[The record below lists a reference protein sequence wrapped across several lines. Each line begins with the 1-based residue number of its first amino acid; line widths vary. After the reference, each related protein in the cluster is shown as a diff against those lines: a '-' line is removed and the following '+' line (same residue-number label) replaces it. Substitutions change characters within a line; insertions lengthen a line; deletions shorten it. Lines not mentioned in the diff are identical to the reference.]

1 MANKF
6 NDLYDVNALQQNLD
20 EIEANKNKKDG
31 DFPEVPVGKYEVKI
45 EKIEL
50 GESKNGSPMGKIMF
64 RIIEGEFKKSCL
76 FYNQVL
82 VGKDKNTGEVTAFG
96 LHNFNEFLKTL
107 DSQVEI
113 KFKDFF
119 QYEQLL
125 LDVAEAVESLVYE
138 IQYGKNNDF
147 PTFKVLNIYED

>member
-6 NDLYDVNALQQNLD
+6 NDLYDVNALQKSL
-20 EIEANKNKKDG
+20 EEVEKNNSKKDG

-82 VGKDKNTGEVTAFG
+82 IGKDKNTGELTAFG

-113 KFKDFF
+113 KFKDFY

-147 PTFKVLNIYED
+147 PTFKILNIYED

>member
-1 MANKF
+1 MANNF
-6 NDLYDVNALQQNLD
+6 NELYNVELLQKSLN
-20 EIEANKNKKDG
+20 EVENKSKKSG

-50 GESKNGSPMGKIMF
+50 AATKDGTKPMGKIQF

-76 FYNQVL
+76 FMNQVL
-82 VGKDKNTGEVTAFG
+82 IGTDKKTGELSVLG

-107 DSQVEI
+107 DSGKEI
-113 KFKDFF
+113 KFKDFY

-125 LDVAEAVESLVYE
+125 LDVAEAVESLIYE
-138 IQYGKNNDF
+138 IQYGKNNDY
-147 PTFKVLNIYED
+147 PTYKVLNIYED

>member
-6 NDLYDVNALQQNLD
+6 NDLYDVNALQKSL
-20 EIEANKNKKDG
+20 EEVEKNNNNTG
-31 DFPEVPVGKYEVKI
+31 DFPEVPVGKYEVTI

-50 GESKNGSPMGKIMF
+50 AESKNGSPMGKIQF
-64 RIIEGEFKKSCL
+64 RIIEGDFKKSCL

-82 VGKDKNTGEVTAFG
+82 VGKDKNTGELTAFG
-96 LHNFNEFLKTL
+96 LHKFNEFLKTL

-113 KFKDFF
+113 KFKDFY

-125 LDVAEAVESLVYE
+125 LDVAEEVESLVYE